1 MPKNPE
7 PPKLAKKFMLPTS
20 RYYKPA
26 ADRVVAF
33 ISELRHSKGEWEGR
47 RFYLLPWQEE
57 IIRTLFG
64 VIGADG
70 FRQFRTCYITLAKK
84 GGKTSLAAAVA
95 LYMLSADKESGAEIY
110 SCAADR
116 QQASLVYREAA
127 AMVRASPALSKRLK
141 ILDSQKR
148 IVYAAANSFY
158 QVLSSEAYSHHG
170 INPHA
175 VLFDETHVADREM
188 FRVMTQGSSDARRQP
203 LHLFISTAGNNIN
216 SVGYELHRK
225 AVDIRDGRK
234 TDSSFL
240 PVIFQLDEGDDW
252 EDSKNW
258 IKANPSLGQTF
269 SVESLQRA
277 CDSAKQNPAE
287 LNSFLQLRLNI
298 WTKQSVRWMPMD
310 KWEACSNEHLTMNS
324 EQFAD
329 LEECLHGRVCYAGLD
344 LSSTNDITALV
355 LVFPPGE
362 GEDLYYVLP
371 YFWLPEDTVNQRV
384 RRDSVQYDLWARQG
398 FLLTTEG
405 NVVDYAF
412 IEKFIEELGTRFDIR
427 EIVYDRWGAAQMSQ
441 NLERLGFTVVPFG
454 QGFASMSPPT
464 KELMR
469 LILSGKI
476 AHGGNPVLRWMADNV
491 CVRTD
496 PAGNIKP
503 DKEKSSEK
511 IDGIVA
517 LIMALDRAVRR
528 GGAAYNKVHDGE
540 GVIWI

>member
-1 MPKNPE
+1 MPKKQGIPS
-7 PPKLAKKFMLPTS
+7 LAQKFMLPTS
-20 RYYKPA
+20 HYDKPA

-33 ISELRHSKGEWEGR
+33 ISELRHTKGEWEGQ

-70 FRQFRTCYITLAKK
+70 YRQFRTCYITLAKK

-95 LYMLSADKESGAEIY
+95 LYMLAADKESGAEIY

-127 AMVRASPALSKRLK
+127 AMARASPALNKRLR

-148 IVYAAANSFY
+148 IVYTATNSFY

-203 LHLFISTAGNNIN
+203 LHLFISTAGNNTN
-216 SVGYELHRK
+216 SVGYELHQK
-225 AVDIRDGRK
+225 AVDIRDRRK
-234 TDSSFL
+234 SDPSFL

-252 EDSKNW
+252 EDPKNC

-298 WTKQSVRWMPMD
+298 WTKQTVRWMPMD
-310 KWEACSNEHLTMNS
+310 KWDTCAGAVDEKS
-324 EQFAD
+324 
-329 LEECLHGRVCYAGLD
+329 LEGRICYAGLD

-355 LVFPPGE
+355 LVFPPTDD
-362 GEDLYYVLP
+362 EDKYTVLP
-371 YFWLPEDTVNQRV
+371 YFWLPEDTVSQRI
-384 RRDSVQYDLWARQG
+384 RRDSVQYDLWARQD
-398 FLLTTEG
+398 FLKTTEG

-412 IEKFIEELGTRFDIR
+412 IEKFVEELGTRFDIR
-427 EIVYDRWGAAQMSQ
+427 EIVYDRWGASQMSQ

-454 QGFASMSPPT
+454 QGYISMSPPS
-464 KELMR
+464 KDLYQLVMEK
-469 LILSGKI
+469 KI
-476 AHGGNPVLRWMADNV
+476 RHACHPVLDWNMGNV
-491 CVRTD
+491 IID
-496 PAGNIKP
+496 QDAAGNIKP
-503 DKEKSSEK
+503 NKQKSTEK
-511 IDGIVA
+511 IDGAVA
-517 LIMALDRAVRR
+517 LVMGLARATIQSDSHDVMNNSVYNER
-528 GGAAYNKVHDGE
+528 GLLF
-540 GVIWI
+540 I